1 MNIPSVP
8 NCYPGPP
15 CVAPQHAGHAVV
27 TPTGKF
33 EAGSYQ
39 TFRLTYTAGPYGI
52 DDSGSIKVAFRYA
65 SDQGKPQFADPAAPN
80 YTTVVASNGAVLEY
94 RYDVKQNIRPWDQV
108 VYIKVVKNYLSAG
121 DTITITFGDR
131 SGGSPG
137 MRIQTFVE
145 RHFEFR
151 VLVDPIA
158 IYHYVLLP
166 EQPAIEII
174 PGPPSRWVAVLPTL
188 RRVGEVFTLKLRA
201 DDVWGNPSDQ
211 VDQVVRLRPSRPV
224 GNLPDCVIFRPGV
237 ASRVVDGLTAEQ
249 PGDLTIDLLPGGDEI
264 NDARST
270 TTLMLATSNL
280 LRVVPPTGIDAVH
293 FWGDLHGQSG
303 ETIGTNSARAFFE
316 FGRDKAFIDVVGHQG
331 NDFQITPQFW
341 TELGA
346 LTAKFNESGKYVTL
360 PGYEWSGHTSLGGDR
375 NVFFRE
381 EGRPIHRS
389 SHALVADRSDEH
401 TDCLTAVDLFET
413 FRRDGEDVVCF
424 AHIGG
429 RYSNLKFAHDDL
441 IECSVEV
448 HSSWGTFEWILR
460 DAFEMGY
467 RVGIVANSDDHKGRP
482 GASEPGASYF
492 GARGGL
498 TCLIMPEL
506 SRAAVFECLRRRR
519 HYATTGSRPFLDVT
533 VLIDHDGRRFADDPT
548 VRQSHSDESRRFR
561 MGDIARITDEQVTL
575 QVNFASKS
583 PIERIEIRNGLE
595 LYELVRPY
603 APDQLGSR
611 IRVIWSGAECRGR
624 MRQTNWDGSAKL
636 EDNRFAEIS
645 PINFFNCDKTLR
657 RAGENGVAWQSL
669 TAGNF
674 SGFEARLANPLS
686 GKLSILTRLV
696 ECDVPVADIGYHDRV
711 FEAGGLDRRVRLF
724 RLPDD
729 NPHKVLTL
737 ERQIPLR
744 RGRDNPL
751 YVCVTTEDGHQAW
764 SSPIYLMLP

>member
-1 MNIPSVP
+1 MNRPSVG
-8 NCYPGPP
+8 NWYPGRP
-15 CVAPQHAGHAVV
+15 CVAPEHAGHAVV
-27 TPTGKF
+27 APSGKF
-33 EAGSYQ
+33 PAGSFQ
-39 TFRLTYTAGPYGI
+39 TFRLTYTAGRYGI

-65 SDQGKPQFADPAAPN
+65 SDQGKPQFSDPAAPN
-80 YTTVVASNGAVLEY
+80 YTTVTASNGAVLDC

-108 VYIKVVKNYLSAG
+108 VYIKVVKNYLSVG

-137 MRIQTFVE
+137 VRIQTFVE
-145 RHFEFR
+145 HQFEFR

-158 IYHYVLLP
+158 TYQYVLLP
-166 EQPAIEII
+166 EQPTIEII

-188 RRVGEVFTLKLRA
+188 RRVGEVFALKLRA
-201 DDVWGNPSDQ
+201 DDAWGNPSDQ
-211 VDQVVRLRPSRPV
+211 VDQIVHLRPSRPV
-224 GNLPDCVIFRPGV
+224 RNLPDCVVFRPGL
-237 ASRVVDGLTAEQ
+237 ASLVVDGLIAEQ

-264 NDARST
+264 KREEATSAPSLT
-270 TTLMLATSNL
+270 TSNL
-280 LRVVPPTGIDAVH
+280 LRVVPPASVDAVH

-303 ETIGTNSARAFFE
+303 ETIGTNSARAFFR
-316 FGRDKAFIDVVGHQG
+316 FARDKAFIDAVGHQG
-331 NDFQITPQFW
+331 NDFQITPEFW
-341 TELGA
+341 TELA
-346 LTAKFNESGKYVTL
+346 TLTAEFNENGKYVTL

-389 SHALVADRSDEH
+389 SHALVMDRSDEH
-401 TDCLTAVDLFET
+401 TDCLTAAELFET
-413 FRRDGEDVVCF
+413 FRRDAEDVVCF
-424 AHIGG
+424 AHVGG
-429 RYSNLKFAHDDL
+429 RYSDLKVAHDGL
-441 IECSVEV
+441 IERSVEV

-467 RVGIVANSDDHKGRP
+467 RVGVAANSDDHKGRP

-492 GARGGL
+492 GACGGL

-533 VLIDHDGRRFADDPT
+533 VLTDHDGLCFADDPAF
-548 VRQSHSDESRRFR
+548 RQSGGQLSRTLR
-561 MGDIARITDEQVTL
+561 MGDIASITDAQVTL
-575 QVNFASKS
+575 RVDFASKS

-611 IRVIWSGAECRGR
+611 IRVIWSGAEYRGR
-624 MRQTNWDGSAKL
+624 MRQTNWDGSASL
-636 EDNRFAEIS
+636 EDNCFADVS
-645 PINFFNCDKTLR
+645 PINFFNRDRTLR
-657 RAGENGVAWQSL
+657 RAGEKGVAWQSL
-669 TAGNF
+669 SAGNF

-686 GKLSILTRLV
+686 GKLCLRTRPV
-696 ECDVPVADIGYHDRV
+696 ECEVAVAKIGYHDTV
-711 FEAGGLDRRVRLF
+711 FEAGGLERRVRLF

-729 NPHKVLTL
+729 NPHKAFTI

-764 SSPIYLMLP
+764 SSPIYLMVP